1 MKLSCIAKNRYLGI
15 SELFLCMLLVFEANA
30 YLLEKKIMELRKII
44 YIFIYIRR
52 RRMKENP
59 SIHSKRIVVLP
70 SFLVF
75 SSLGMDLK
83 IVLSK

>member
-1 MKLSCIAKNRYLGI
+1 
-15 SELFLCMLLVFEANA
+15 
-30 YLLEKKIMELRKII
+30 
-44 YIFIYIRR
+44 
-52 RRMKENP
+52 MKENP